1 MLSSLLLFNLG
12 TQEIFLIA
20 LMVLVLFGG
29 KKIPELM
36 KGLGKGIKEFNNAK
50 NSIEEEVK
58 DSVLELEKKEKVRKN
73 REI

>member
-1 MLSSLLLFNLG
+1 MLSSILLFNMG
-12 TQEIFLIA
+12 PQEIFLIA
-20 LMVLVLFGG
+20 LVVLVLFGG

-58 DSVLELEKKEKVRKN
+58 DSVLELEKKEKVRQN
-73 REI
+73 RD